1 MCIISIIILCIIILI
16 TLSVITKFGNTYTIC
31 LQNNYVYANSDLIYR
46 YYQNVCTVSYS
57 MAWWDFAR
65 WEREL
70 DWMAMNGINLPLS
83 FTGQE
88 YVWQKFYS
96 SLGLSDKEIKEYFSG
111 PAFLAWQRMGNVKGW
126 GGPLD
131 NGWIEE
137 QRVLQKQILARARQ
151 LGLTSVLP
159 GFSGHV
165 PAAIKRLYPNAS
177 LIRSAEWNKF
187 NTQYSEDY
195 LLEPTDPLF
204 YKLATKFYKVLIRE
218 FGTDHFFNADTY
230 NEMDPS
236 SINETFLGDT
246 NKAIYDAMAAVDP
259 EAVFIMQGWLFHSG

>member
-1 MCIISIIILCIIILI
+1 
-16 TLSVITKFGNTYTIC
+16 
-31 LQNNYVYANSDLIYR
+31 
-46 YYQNVCTVSYS
+46 

-88 YVWQKFYS
+88 YVWQKFYL
-96 SLGLSDKEIKEYFSG
+96 SLGLTHQEIEEYFSG
-111 PAFLAWQRMGNVKGW
+111 PAFLAWQRMGNVRGW

-131 NGWIEE
+131 DDWIKE
-137 QRVLQKQILARARQ
+137 RGMLQKQILARSRQ
-151 LGLTSVLP
+151 LGLMSVLP

-165 PAAIKRLYPNAS
+165 PAGISRIHPNAS
-177 LIRSAEWNKF
+177 LIRSATWNRF
-187 NTQYSEDY
+187 NSTYSEDY
-195 LLEPTDPLF
+195 LLEPSDPLF
-204 YKLATKFYKVLIRE
+204 FELANKFYTILISE
-218 FGTDHFFNADTY
+218 FGSDHFYNADTY

-236 SINETFLGDT
+236 NATDTFLAGT
-246 NKAIYDAMAAVDP
+246 NEAIYNSMASVDP